1 MLKNFSQT
9 QMADTR
15 DFLKIEGLGLRVILP
30 FQTSPKEETS
40 LVTWIWS
47 SQDVTK
53 YNDMGKKRN
62 VKRMWRREK

>member
-15 DFLKIEGLGLRVILP
+15 DFLKIEGLGLSVILP
-30 FQTSPKEETS
+30 FQTSPQEETS

-53 YNDMGKKRN
+53 YNDMDKKRN